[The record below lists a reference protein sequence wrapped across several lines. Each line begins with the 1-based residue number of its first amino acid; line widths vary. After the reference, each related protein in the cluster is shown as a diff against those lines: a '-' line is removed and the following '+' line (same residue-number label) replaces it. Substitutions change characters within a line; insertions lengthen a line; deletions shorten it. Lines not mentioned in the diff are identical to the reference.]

1 MIEKEVKSAQNK
13 QKTVKNEPF
22 FIVPSKIFDL
32 DLTPYEFSVLCYLI
46 MRSDNDT
53 HTCFP
58 SEKGI
63 ARACGMGKTS
73 VAKSLKSLE
82 ELGIIEKE
90 KRYQQSK
97 NGLMRQTTNN
107 YVIKCAGSGS
117 SRTSTPTD
125 VVRDKGDTAE
135 QLPLSHMNSPR
146 DTGDVAMREPL
157 YHETT
162 PPIPPR
168 DREINKTIPNITK
181 PNITKSTELSLD
193 AAVDLEKERFS
204 FMELKRGCFEIL
216 KNEKGFDD
224 EYILLLDRALEHL
237 WYKSNA
243 EYEGRKF
250 DLSEVRSLLGKNT
263 TPDVLASSVE
273 SLSHPKEPVR
283 SPVAYLA
290 KCILGGLVNGTLQLP
305 AQKDED
311 KTDPRSIF
319 SMTYKPP
326 QNSGNASSLD
336 VNDFFA
342 QALKNTYGDDFKF

>member
-1 MIEKEVKSAQNK
+1 MIEKEEKSAQNE

-22 FIVPSKIFDL
+22 FIVPSKVFDL
-32 DLTPYEFSVLCYLI
+32 GLTPYEFSVLCYLI

-53 HTCFP
+53 HSCFP

-63 ARACGMGKTS
+63 ASACGMGKTS

-82 ELGIIEKE
+82 DLGIIEKE

-125 VVRDKGDTAE
+125 EVRDKGDTAE

-146 DTGDVAMREPL
+146 DMGDVAMRESL

-204 FMELKRGCFEIL
+204 FMELKRGCFENL
-216 KNEKGFDD
+216 KNEKGIDE

-237 WYKSNA
+237 WYKNNA
-243 EYEGRKF
+243 EYEGRKYAQ
-250 DLSEVRSLLGKNT
+250 DELRAMLKDKVTPAILG
-263 TPDVLASSVE
+263 ASVE
-273 SLSHPKEPVR
+273 FLEHSKEPIR
-283 SPVAYLA
+283 SPIPYLA
-290 KCILGGLVNGTLQLP
+290 KCILGGLVKGFLEYKKPNDDGKNP
-305 AQKDED
+305 FA
-311 KTDPRSIF
+311 SIIKAPE
-319 SMTYKPP
+319 SPS
-326 QNSGNASSLD
+326 NSSSFA

>member
-1 MIEKEVKSAQNK
+1 MIEKEEKSAQNE

-22 FIVPSKIFDL
+22 FIVPSKVFDL
-32 DLTPYEFSVLCYLI
+32 GLTPYEFAVLCYLI

-63 ARACGMGKTS
+63 ARACGMGLSTVKN
-73 VAKSLKSLE
+73 VVKQLQNKKHIIVKNQFAK
-82 ELGIIEKE
+82 
-90 KRYQQSK
+90 SK
-97 NGLMRQTTNN
+97 NGLNRQTSNL
-107 YVIKCAGSGS
+107 YVLQLFDGS
-117 SRTSTPTD
+117 PA
-125 VVRDKGDTAE
+125 VNIE
-135 QLPLSHMNSPR
+135 PPHSHEM
-146 DTGDVAMREPL
+146 A
-157 YHETT
+157 
-162 PPIPPR
+162 PPQPS
-168 DREINKTIPNITK
+168 DSREINKTIPNITK
-181 PNITKSTELSLD
+181 SNITKSTELSLD

-204 FMELKRGCFEIL
+204 FMELKRGCFEVL
-216 KNEKGFDD
+216 KNERGFDD

-237 WYKSNA
+237 WYKNNA
-243 EYEGRKF
+243 EYEGIKYAQDELRA
-250 DLSEVRSLLGKNT
+250 LLGKNT

-273 SLSHPKEPVR
+273 SLSHPKEPIR

-319 SMTYKPP
+319 SMTLKPP

-342 QALKNTYGDDFKF
+342 QALKNTYGDDFGF